1 MFELVLVLA
10 FVMVGVGEM
19 SFALVMAGVL
29 GMGLR
34 EQGVMGCF
42 LVSAF
47 LKMLG
52 GFVVMLGRGLVMMGG
67 GQNGVRRRF
76 WHAAWRFSVS
86 APYPAS
92 LRLFQRAMTMPSP
105 RDAETKEIDPQ
116 I

>member
-67 GQNGVRRRF
+67 GQMVFGGGFGMRHGDSPSRRLIRRPCACF
-76 WHAAWRFSVS
+76 S
-86 APYPAS
+86 AP
-92 LRLFQRAMTMPSP
+92 
-105 RDAETKEIDPQ
+105 
-116 I
+116 